1 MQEAW
6 WLHIPQSFTS
16 SSRRSGSSAP
26 SLNVTLHLVPTAG
39 VWHRTRS
46 SATCAGCQ
54 LAVHADICC
63 RGAGGARSVST
74 TTHRRTNNVPNV
86 LLPSGWSASP
96 AESRRLLTYELAPC
110 LAESCRSQRRQTRA
124 KRAEVRSLE
133 LRRIKQD
140 V

>member
-1 MQEAW
+1 MEVSDCHVNMVEVEVEVQAAW

-26 SLNVTLHLVPTAG
+26 SLNVTLHLLPTAG

-74 TTHRRTNNVPNV
+74 TTHRRTNNVPND

-96 AESRRLLTYELAPC
+96 AHMKSLRVWQRAAADGD
-110 LAESCRSQRRQTRA
+110 AE
-124 KRAEVRSLE
+124 LE
-133 LRRIKQD
+133 LNERK
-140 V
+140 